1 MFEQCNRLRK
11 TRALNFNVCVRLL
24 CTQFFSDESLNLF
37 FVSQSVLQSSPKIGI
52 AQRRVR
58 VIHESIQCVFVL
70 GKTSYCSLFCEA
82 FCEVFASSNE
92 PRYLFGGISLDV
104 SGLGEQ

>member
-1 MFEQCNRLRK
+1 MF
-11 TRALNFNVCVRLL
+11 ASAYCVHN
-24 CTQFFSDESLNLF
+24 FFSDESLNLF